1 MKTTLIFIGVILV
14 LILTIYILGKVI
26 KSKNI
31 TLKEKEQLIK
41 TLKDN
46 INSLVLFSAKN
57 NEILQAEVK
66 HMQEL
71 KDAQTDEEVNAIIS
85 NIINANNKRVQ
96 NTAKK

>member
-26 KSKNI
+26 KSKNT

-57 NEILQAEVK
+57 NEILQAEVQY
-66 HMQEL
+66 MQEL
-71 KDAQTDEEVNAIIS
+71 KDAHTDEEVNAIVS